1 MKISFLLFS
10 LITAGSASAAIRGLN
25 DVGESS
31 KRELKGMGKGMG
43 KKGSKSSKGKA
54 CFNTVYDA
62 GAIANKVLADL
73 WVDMYATGYEPAGIE
88 KAFRA
93 VLSDDV
99 VVSLY
104 GGVIFEGVDATLAA
118 LVGDA
123 TIPGSLTDLCAEH
136 YGSWYAY
143 SVLDMDPDDNKFVF
157 CGNDNNSPYEGG
169 SGLPIGMLKF
179 EISES
184 LT

>member
-10 LITAGSASAAIRGLN
+10 LLTAGSASAAIRGLN

-62 GAIANKVLADL
+62 GAIANKVLADSWADTL
-73 WVDMYATGYEPAGIE
+73 ATGCEPAGIE
-88 KAFRA
+88 RAFRA
-93 VLSDDV
+93 VLSDDIV
-99 VVSLY
+99 LSLY
-104 GGVIFEGVDATLAA
+104 GGVVFEGVDATLAA

-123 TIPGSLTDLCAEH
+123 TIPGSITDLCAEH
-136 YGSWYAY
+136 YGSWYTS
-143 SVLDMDPDDNKFVF
+143 SVMDMDPDGNKFVF
-157 CGNDNNSPYEGG
+157 CGNENTSPYEGG
-169 SGLPIGMLKF
+169 AGLPAGMLKF